1 MESLIN
7 AKKKIILKKRRENN
21 ILDIST
27 DGKKILI

>member
-7 AKKKIILKKRRENN
+7 AKKNILKKRRENN